1 MRDMMIEKTEEIHR
15 KIREMSELSSK
26 SIEMAMMAFISQ
38 NEKMAN
44 DVIMKDKVINA
55 YEQEIE
61 NLCVTFAATQS
72 PVASDLRRFMTVLR
86 VVVDLERIGDYSCNI
101 AQIVMDLGKYGLI
114 KPIEDLKIME
124 SRVKEMLDDSLKA
137 YFNQDVEL
145 AFATAEKDEVIDQLY
160 EKIYR
165 ELLSYIKKVDDEEDQ
180 IIGLVFVGRYLERIA
195 DHATNICER
204 LIYMETGNSVKF

>member
-101 AQIVMDLGKYGLI
+101 AQIVMDLGKYDLI
-114 KPIEDLKIME
+114 KPIEDLKKME
-124 SRVKEMLDDSLKA
+124 SRVKVMLDDSLKA
-137 YFNQDVEL
+137 YFDQDVDL
-145 AFATAEKDEVIDQLY
+145 AFVTAEKDEEIDQLY